1 MKLQVPFFLRQKIRT
16 PGPVRRH
23 HSRVNRQRRFCAAYP
38 VSKLMPVLQLL
49 VWVYLLVAASAVR
62 ADAGW
67 TDYGRV
73 IELVPTTRHYYE
85 FQLAVKRNQSGCR
98 EDDWFYLDY
107 DQTGSDKMFDLLL
120 ESVKNTL
127 RLRVY
132 VTGVCNLRG
141 YSEISAVSASPN

>member
-1 MKLQVPFFLRQKIRT
+1 M
-16 PGPVRRH
+16 
-23 HSRVNRQRRFCAAYP
+23 SR
-38 VSKLMPVLQLL
+38 LL
-49 VWVYLLVAASAVR
+49 SILLLPVWVYLLTAASTAR

-73 IELVPTTRHYYE
+73 LELVPTTRHYYE
-85 FQLAVKRNQSGCR
+85 FQLAVKNNQSGCR
-98 EDDWFYLDY
+98 DDNWFYLDY